1 MPSEIVF
8 WCLSIPTKILTRKT
22 VFSGGWK
29 REWKWETGCN
39 NTIQASS
46 SDFKSIL
53 YPNRCSHR
61 YICGIVFCHST
72 YVWRSVTLCISR
84 NESRRSSKQFYS
96 ETIFEIY
103 GYRSHVSMCTYE
115 GVGATCTSTPSSTL
129 NRWTTFRFLYLVMP
143 KFRCLRPLKVQHTR
157 SSRKSQA
164 ARMYVLVLYIQ
175 VQIGDAFWSTSGE
188 KEKKKKKKKQKKPSW
203 RISTSYSFRQF
214 DTEYAL
220 SSIIFIN

>member
-1 MPSEIVF
+1 MRNCFLPF
-8 WCLSIPTKILTRKT
+8 
-22 VFSGGWK
+22 
-29 REWKWETGCN
+29 
-39 NTIQASS
+39 
-46 SDFKSIL
+46 
-53 YPNRCSHR
+53 
-61 YICGIVFCHST
+61 YICMTVSDALYIEKWKPAVIEA
-72 YVWRSVTLCISR
+72 VLLR
-84 NESRRSSKQFYS
+84 NY
-96 ETIFEIY
+96 FEIY